1 MAVAGI
7 GRALLKSV
15 IKRSKNLQEKA
26 INKPFSENY
35 LQRAARYPDRNIQ
48 AGKRKT
54 PKYKDSIS
62 PKAYDKLVKD
72 FSKVYKAAD
81 YEGIGSLKEGMN
93 TFGSNFFENIKKTA
107 KKKNLL
113 DKKDTTRVQNLWK
126 SAQLTGIDFT
136 DPRYFNAQNLANQK
150 RAAVKDIYDEI
161 IKKAPKDA
169 ITGKPI
175 LQGAKELYPVSIIPK
190 LKKKYPDLFKDIEND
205 IAGRRSIGKVLG
217 PAKSGSRE
225 QVPYPDFQKVNTNIF
240 EEAMYKQVPNFTDE
254 AKLGKIPRQYL
265 IDVFRSRPAEF
276 VTGNPKKDAN
286 RYLRFLRDQEFFD
299 PQSDYFYKKN
309 PEFLDYSLMR
319 QQPDAK
325 KGLDL
330 SHDVPTLMTTG
341 SKKFPTQTQTM
352 PFSGGEVGR
361 THYLPKNINRKL
373 QPSLETQAI
382 NALKTGNYKK
392 FVELDEQMME
402 NNIRTTILDPDT
414 GELYP
419 MGGYAELGF
428 NRGGKVDGLVAGGIA
443 NISRRL
449 FLKGLGAV
457 AGKAALPKTVT
468 NLLPDVKEAV
478 KMDSAPWINS
488 MVNTVKKA
496 ADTGQ
501 SFSLGNGAKISY
513 LKAPKNKYEPH
524 QLSIKTVDGF
534 EDRINFKESKNDIDI
549 EFDIRDDF
557 SNNQHI
563 YVDKKTGTTELVDDN
578 YYMTSPEDF
587 AKDDPIIWD
596 VNKKDIR
603 KNMML
608 ADETPNDYMYDYMSV
623 PDDSDY
629 SFMWERYVDSFSP
642 YGNIFKTKQLADK
655 EKAKKLLQEE
665 MDEMRFEEQ
674 FRGGD
679 MHGFNRGGIMKDVVP
694 PLDEYAAGGVGR
706 LILKQAPKVIN
717 KLREFAP
724 QITGKPGK
732 PADLKAVKSGD
743 TYYTVFDEDG
753 LAIKDFPNE
762 KVARD
767 FIRNNEF
774 ADMYTMGKSTD
785 TPTAATQPD
794 APAMFFRS
802 REEIIQGPPIMKGE
816 EWLNFL
822 QKRGIREGELSDTS
836 LGPWLNAN
844 KGNKISKNDL
854 VEKFDGMVPDFDVDV
869 TGEAFKLSQ
878 NISGVLKKID
888 TSVYDPESAG
898 VLRFLQTRMTDIVD
912 EKSGAKALNDLDNVF
927 EKAYGIKNVSQ
938 QGIPADNINVP
949 YEVKQLMAEAMS
961 GAGKRGVNLQGSAFV
976 DRPAHAGSQTLSG
989 GQNHREFIFRY
1000 NPKGPRKNEPIYNY
1014 AHSFGRAKTD
1024 NAFMHAR
1031 ISDRVDE
1038 YGNKLLFVEE
1048 FQSDMHQPISAAV
1061 REATKAGKAIPK
1073 AGKYAPR
1080 LDKEVAKLN
1089 KDNLEQM
1096 ANIQRQI
1103 DRLLETKPDS
1113 PKLAKLY
1120 EQKEIIRNI
1129 ERDKASKLSENTSNI
1144 PEGPFKNSQDYMEFA
1159 IKYLLRVAKDGN
1171 YDGVAFSTPAIK
1183 NRSIGPDNKDYK
1195 GNLVAYGDI
1204 LKNAIRKAK
1213 SKSGADLFETTI
1225 GSGSSYGDAP
1235 KYYGVPALMIKGNTK
1250 ALEKISKGLPAYN
1263 EGGLVQNVF
1272 NDVVPTL

>member
-1 MAVAGI
+1 M
-7 GRALLKSV
+7 
-15 IKRSKNLQEKA
+15 
-26 INKPFSENY
+26 
-35 LQRAARYPDRNIQ
+35 
-48 AGKRKT
+48 
-54 PKYKDSIS
+54 
-62 PKAYDKLVKD
+62 
-72 FSKVYKAAD
+72 
-81 YEGIGSLKEGMN
+81 
-93 TFGSNFFENIKKTA
+93 
-107 KKKNLL
+107 
-113 DKKDTTRVQNLWK
+113 
-126 SAQLTGIDFT
+126 
-136 DPRYFNAQNLANQK
+136 
-150 RAAVKDIYDEI
+150 
-161 IKKAPKDA
+161 
-169 ITGKPI
+169 
-175 LQGAKELYPVSIIPK
+175 
-190 LKKKYPDLFKDIEND
+190 
-205 IAGRRSIGKVLG
+205 VL
-217 PAKSGSRE
+217 PA
-225 QVPYPDFQKVNTNIF
+225 
-240 EEAMYKQVPNFTDE
+240 
-254 AKLGKIPRQYL
+254 
-265 IDVFRSRPAEF
+265 
-276 VTGNPKKDAN
+276 
-286 RYLRFLRDQEFFD
+286 
-299 PQSDYFYKKN
+299 
-309 PEFLDYSLMR
+309 
-319 QQPDAK
+319 
-325 KGLDL
+325 
-330 SHDVPTLMTTG
+330 
-341 SKKFPTQTQTM
+341 
-352 PFSGGEVGR
+352 
-361 THYLPKNINRKL
+361 
-373 QPSLETQAI
+373 
-382 NALKTGNYKK
+382 
-392 FVELDEQMME
+392 
-402 NNIRTTILDPDT
+402 
-414 GELYP
+414 
-419 MGGYAELGF
+419 
-428 NRGGKVDGLVAGGIA
+428 
-443 NISRRL
+443 ISRRL

-457 AGKAALPKTVT
+457 AGKAALPKGITKV
-468 NLLPDVKEAV
+468 LSEVGEKSVDY
-478 KMDSAPWINS
+478 APPWVSGMINALQRTPIHGS
-488 MVNTVKKA
+488 NFDFAKLANGAQVAKIGSQVKKIYGGEA
-496 ADTGQ
+496 KETIFRVKTTAGKVGDNPKLGVEGQ
-501 SFSLGNGAKISY
+501 HWDDIILTEEPGQTSLTW
-513 LKAPKNKYEPH
+513 KNKNYDHGNDQHIVIDHKNKETRFVDDNWSMDAGGEDIVKDDWIEFPFTTNKK
-524 QLSIKTVDGF
+524 QLEKELGLMKGDADNYLVDYNTVDGM
-534 EDRINFKESKNDIDI
+534 DDWYADTFKE
-549 EFDIRDDF
+549 
-557 SNNQHI
+557 
-563 YVDKKTGTTELVDDN
+563 
-578 YYMTSPEDF
+578 
-587 AKDDPIIWD
+587 
-596 VNKKDIR
+596 
-603 KNMML
+603 
-608 ADETPNDYMYDYMSV
+608 
-623 PDDSDY
+623 
-629 SFMWERYVDSFSP
+629 YVDSFSP
-642 YGNIFKTKQLADK
+642 SGNMFGTVERANLKLQKEQL
-655 EKAKKLLQEE
+655 KKLEKIESDNYYRDIEE
-665 MDEMRFEEQ
+665 KRMAEWEEQ

-732 PADLKAVKSGD
+732 AADLKAVKSGD
-743 TYYTVFDEDG
+743 TYWTVFDEDG
-753 LAIKDFPNE
+753 LAIKDFPDE

-785 TPTAATQPD
+785 DTLTTATQSD

-869 TGEAFKLSQ
+869 TGQAFQISS
-878 NISGVLKKID
+878 NIRDALKRVD

-938 QGIPADNINVP
+938 EGIPADNMSVP

-961 GAGKRGVNLQGSAFV
+961 GAGKRGVNMQGSAFV

-1000 NPKGPRKNEPIYNY
+1000 NPKGPRKNEPVYNY
-1014 AHSFGRAKTD
+1014 AHSFGRAKID

-1073 AGKYAPR
+1073 GGKYSPR

-1129 ERDKASKLSENTSNI
+1129 EKDKASKLGKNTSNI

-1171 YDGVAFSTPAIK
+1171 YDGVAFSTPTIK
-1183 NRSIGPDNKDYK
+1183 NRSIGRDNKDYK
-1195 GNLVAYGDI
+1195 GNLIAYGDI

-1213 SKSGADLFETTI
+1213 SKSGADLFETSI
-1225 GSGSSYGDAP
+1225 SSGSSYGDTP

>member
-1 MAVAGI
+1 M
-7 GRALLKSV
+7 V
-15 IKRSKNLQEKA
+15 I
-26 INKPFSENY
+26 P
-35 LQRAARYPDRNIQ
+35 
-48 AGKRKT
+48 
-54 PKYKDSIS
+54 
-62 PKAYDKLVKD
+62 
-72 FSKVYKAAD
+72 
-81 YEGIGSLKEGMN
+81 
-93 TFGSNFFENIKKTA
+93 
-107 KKKNLL
+107 
-113 DKKDTTRVQNLWK
+113 
-126 SAQLTGIDFT
+126 
-136 DPRYFNAQNLANQK
+136 
-150 RAAVKDIYDEI
+150 
-161 IKKAPKDA
+161 
-169 ITGKPI
+169 
-175 LQGAKELYPVSIIPK
+175 
-190 LKKKYPDLFKDIEND
+190 
-205 IAGRRSIGKVLG
+205 
-217 PAKSGSRE
+217 
-225 QVPYPDFQKVNTNIF
+225 
-240 EEAMYKQVPNFTDE
+240 
-254 AKLGKIPRQYL
+254 
-265 IDVFRSRPAEF
+265 
-276 VTGNPKKDAN
+276 
-286 RYLRFLRDQEFFD
+286 
-299 PQSDYFYKKN
+299 
-309 PEFLDYSLMR
+309 
-319 QQPDAK
+319 
-325 KGLDL
+325 
-330 SHDVPTLMTTG
+330 
-341 SKKFPTQTQTM
+341 
-352 PFSGGEVGR
+352 
-361 THYLPKNINRKL
+361 
-373 QPSLETQAI
+373 
-382 NALKTGNYKK
+382 
-392 FVELDEQMME
+392 
-402 NNIRTTILDPDT
+402 
-414 GELYP
+414 
-419 MGGYAELGF
+419 
-428 NRGGKVDGLVAGGIA
+428 

-449 FLKGLGAV
+449 FLKGLGAL
-457 AGKAALPKTVT
+457 ASKAALPIAAT
-468 NLLPDVKEAV
+468 NILAGVKEAV
-478 KMDSAPWINS
+478 NMDSAPWIES
-488 MVNTVKKA
+488 MVKMAKVSVDQRAPIK
-496 ADTGQ
+496 
-501 SFSLGNGAKISY
+501 LPNGVEISY
-513 LKAPKNKYEPH
+513 LKAPQNQYQPH
-524 QLSIKTVDGF
+524 QLSIKTADGN
-534 EDRINFKESKNDIDI
+534 EDLINFKETKNDIDI

-563 YVDKKTGTTELVDDN
+563 YVDKKSGTTELIDDN

-603 KNMML
+603 ETMILDGTTK
-608 ADETPNDYMYDYMSV
+608 ADDYMYDYMSV
-623 PDDSDY
+623 PNDSDY

-642 YGNIFKTKQLADK
+642 YGNIFKTKQLAEK
-655 EKAKKLLQEE
+655 EKAADLLKKEMSE
-665 MDEMRFEEQ
+665 MDWEEQ
-674 FRGGD
+674 FRQGSL
-679 MHGFNRGGIMKDVVP
+679 HSFSKGGIMKDVVP
-694 PLDEYAAGGVGR
+694 PLDEYAAGGVGK

-732 PADLKAVKSGD
+732 AADLKAVKSGD
-743 TYYTVFDEDG
+743 TYWTVFDEDG
-753 LAIKDFPNE
+753 LPIKDFPDE

-774 ADMYTMGKSTD
+774 ADMYKMGKSTD
-785 TPTAATQPD
+785 KPAVATQSD

-816 EWLNFL
+816 EWLSFL

-869 TGEAFKLSQ
+869 TGEAFKLSS
-878 NISGVLKKID
+878 NISDALKKVD
-888 TSVYDPESAG
+888 TSVYDPESAA

-938 QGIPADNINVP
+938 EGIPAGNMSVP

-976 DRPAHAGSQTLSG
+976 GRPVHAGSQTLSG

-1000 NPKGPRKNEPIYNY
+1000 NPKGPRKNEPVYNY
-1014 AHSFGRAKTD
+1014 AHSFGSAKTD

-1073 AGKYAPR
+1073 AGKYSPR

-1129 ERDKASKLSENTSNI
+1129 ERDKASKLAENTSNI

-1195 GNLVAYGDI
+1195 GNLIAYGDI

-1225 GSGSSYGDAP
+1225 GSGRSYGDAP

-1263 EGGLVQNVF
+1263 EGGLVQDVF

>member
-1 MAVAGI
+1 M
-7 GRALLKSV
+7 
-15 IKRSKNLQEKA
+15 
-26 INKPFSENY
+26 
-35 LQRAARYPDRNIQ
+35 
-48 AGKRKT
+48 
-54 PKYKDSIS
+54 
-62 PKAYDKLVKD
+62 
-72 FSKVYKAAD
+72 
-81 YEGIGSLKEGMN
+81 
-93 TFGSNFFENIKKTA
+93 
-107 KKKNLL
+107 
-113 DKKDTTRVQNLWK
+113 
-126 SAQLTGIDFT
+126 
-136 DPRYFNAQNLANQK
+136 
-150 RAAVKDIYDEI
+150 
-161 IKKAPKDA
+161 
-169 ITGKPI
+169 
-175 LQGAKELYPVSIIPK
+175 
-190 LKKKYPDLFKDIEND
+190 
-205 IAGRRSIGKVLG
+205 VL
-217 PAKSGSRE
+217 PA
-225 QVPYPDFQKVNTNIF
+225 
-240 EEAMYKQVPNFTDE
+240 
-254 AKLGKIPRQYL
+254 
-265 IDVFRSRPAEF
+265 
-276 VTGNPKKDAN
+276 
-286 RYLRFLRDQEFFD
+286 
-299 PQSDYFYKKN
+299 
-309 PEFLDYSLMR
+309 
-319 QQPDAK
+319 
-325 KGLDL
+325 
-330 SHDVPTLMTTG
+330 
-341 SKKFPTQTQTM
+341 
-352 PFSGGEVGR
+352 
-361 THYLPKNINRKL
+361 
-373 QPSLETQAI
+373 
-382 NALKTGNYKK
+382 
-392 FVELDEQMME
+392 
-402 NNIRTTILDPDT
+402 
-414 GELYP
+414 
-419 MGGYAELGF
+419 
-428 NRGGKVDGLVAGGIA
+428 
-443 NISRRL
+443 ISRRL
-449 FLKGLGAV
+449 FLKGLGAL
-457 AGKAALPKTVT
+457 AGKAALPKAAT

-478 KMDSAPWINS
+478 KMDSAPWIES
-488 MVNTVKKA
+488 MVKMAKVSVDQRAPIK
-496 ADTGQ
+496 
-501 SFSLGNGAKISY
+501 LPNGTEISY
-513 LKAPKNKYEPH
+513 LKAPQNQYQPH
-524 QLSIKTVDGF
+524 KLSIKTADGN
-534 EDRINFKESKNDIDI
+534 EDFINFKESKNDIDI

-563 YVDKKTGTTELVDDN
+563 YVDKKSGTTELIDDN

-603 KNMML
+603 ESMIL
-608 ADETPNDYMYDYMSV
+608 DGTTEADGYMYDYMSV
-623 PDDSDY
+623 PNDSDY

-642 YGNIFKTKQLADK
+642 YGNIFKTKQLAEK
-655 EKAKKLLQEE
+655 EKAADLLKKEMSE
-665 MDEMRFEEQ
+665 MDWEEQ
-674 FRGGD
+674 FRQGSL
-679 MHGFNRGGIMKDVVP
+679 HSFSKGGIMKDVVP
-694 PLDEYAAGGVGR
+694 PLDEYSAGGVGR

-732 PADLKAVKSGD
+732 AEKPFW
-743 TYYTVFDEDG
+743 TVFDEDG
-753 LAIKDFPNE
+753 LPIKDFPDE

-767 FIRNNEF
+767 FIRNNEY

-785 TPTAATQPD
+785 KPAVATQSD

-816 EWLNFL
+816 EWLSFL

-869 TGEAFKLSQ
+869 TGEAFQISR
-878 NISGVLKKID
+878 NISDALKKVD

-938 QGIPADNINVP
+938 EGIPAGNMSVP

-1000 NPKGPRKNEPIYNY
+1000 NPKGPRKNEPVYNY

-1061 REATKAGKAIPK
+1061 REATKAGKKIPK

-1129 ERDKASKLSENTSNI
+1129 ERDKASKLAENTSNI

-1195 GNLVAYGDI
+1195 GNLIAYGDI

-1225 GSGSSYGDAP
+1225 GSGRSYGDAP

-1263 EGGLVQNVF
+1263 EGGLVQDVF

>member
-1 MAVAGI
+1 M
-7 GRALLKSV
+7 
-15 IKRSKNLQEKA
+15 
-26 INKPFSENY
+26 
-35 LQRAARYPDRNIQ
+35 
-48 AGKRKT
+48 
-54 PKYKDSIS
+54 
-62 PKAYDKLVKD
+62 
-72 FSKVYKAAD
+72 
-81 YEGIGSLKEGMN
+81 
-93 TFGSNFFENIKKTA
+93 
-107 KKKNLL
+107 
-113 DKKDTTRVQNLWK
+113 
-126 SAQLTGIDFT
+126 
-136 DPRYFNAQNLANQK
+136 
-150 RAAVKDIYDEI
+150 
-161 IKKAPKDA
+161 
-169 ITGKPI
+169 
-175 LQGAKELYPVSIIPK
+175 
-190 LKKKYPDLFKDIEND
+190 
-205 IAGRRSIGKVLG
+205 VL
-217 PAKSGSRE
+217 PA
-225 QVPYPDFQKVNTNIF
+225 
-240 EEAMYKQVPNFTDE
+240 
-254 AKLGKIPRQYL
+254 
-265 IDVFRSRPAEF
+265 
-276 VTGNPKKDAN
+276 
-286 RYLRFLRDQEFFD
+286 
-299 PQSDYFYKKN
+299 
-309 PEFLDYSLMR
+309 
-319 QQPDAK
+319 
-325 KGLDL
+325 
-330 SHDVPTLMTTG
+330 
-341 SKKFPTQTQTM
+341 
-352 PFSGGEVGR
+352 
-361 THYLPKNINRKL
+361 
-373 QPSLETQAI
+373 
-382 NALKTGNYKK
+382 
-392 FVELDEQMME
+392 
-402 NNIRTTILDPDT
+402 
-414 GELYP
+414 
-419 MGGYAELGF
+419 
-428 NRGGKVDGLVAGGIA
+428 
-443 NISRRL
+443 ISRRL
-449 FLKGLGAV
+449 FLKGLGAL
-457 AGKAALPKTVT
+457 AGKAALPKMATK
-468 NLLPDVKEAV
+468 LLPDVKKAV
-478 KMDSAPWINS
+478 NMDSAPWIES
-488 MVNTVKKA
+488 MVKMAKVSVDQRAPIK
-496 ADTGQ
+496 
-501 SFSLGNGAKISY
+501 LPNGVEISY
-513 LKAPKNKYEPH
+513 LKAPQNQYQPH
-524 QLSIKTVDGF
+524 QLSIKTADGF
-534 EDRINFKESKNDIDI
+534 EDRINFKETKNDIDI
-549 EFDIRDDF
+549 EFDVRDDF
-557 SNNQHI
+557 HNNQHI
-563 YVDKKTGTTELVDDN
+563 YVDKKAGTTELIDDN

-603 KNMML
+603 ESMIL
-608 ADETPNDYMYDYMSV
+608 DGTTEADGYMYDYMSV
-623 PDDSDY
+623 PNDSDY

-642 YGNIFKTKQLADK
+642 YGNVFKTKQLAEK
-655 EKAKKLLQEE
+655 EKAADLLKKEMSE
-665 MDEMRFEEQ
+665 MDWEEQ
-674 FRGGD
+674 FRGGN

-694 PLDEYAAGGVGR
+694 PLDEYAAGGAGK
-706 LILKQAPKVIN
+706 LILKEAPKVIN

-724 QITGKPGK
+724 QITGKVGK
-732 PADLKAVKSGD
+732 QPFKAVKSGD
-743 TYYTVFDEDG
+743 TYWTVFDEVG
-753 LAIKDFPNE
+753 LPIKDFKTE
-762 KVARD
+762 KSARD
-767 FIRNNEF
+767 FLRDDPTAN
-774 ADMYTMGKSTD
+774 MYKMGKSTD
-785 TPTAATQPD
+785 KPAVATQSD

-816 EWLNFL
+816 EWLSFL
-822 QKRGIREGELSDTS
+822 QNRGIREGELSDTS

-844 KGNKISKNDL
+844 KGKKISKNDL

-912 EKSGAKALNDLDNVF
+912 EKSGVKALNDLDNVF

-938 QGIPADNINVP
+938 EGIPAGNMSVP

-961 GAGKRGVNLQGSAFV
+961 GAGKRGVNMQGSAFV

-1000 NPKGPRKNEPIYNY
+1000 NPKGPRKNEPVYNY
-1014 AHSFGRAKTD
+1014 AHSFGSAKTD

-1061 REATKAGKAIPK
+1061 REATKAGKPIPK
-1073 AGKYAPR
+1073 AGKYSPR

-1129 ERDKASKLSENTSNI
+1129 EKDKASKLGKNTSNI

-1195 GNLVAYGDI
+1195 GNLIAYGDI

-1213 SKSGADLFETTI
+1213 SKSGADLFETSI

>member
-1 MAVAGI
+1 M
-7 GRALLKSV
+7 
-15 IKRSKNLQEKA
+15 
-26 INKPFSENY
+26 
-35 LQRAARYPDRNIQ
+35 
-48 AGKRKT
+48 
-54 PKYKDSIS
+54 
-62 PKAYDKLVKD
+62 
-72 FSKVYKAAD
+72 
-81 YEGIGSLKEGMN
+81 
-93 TFGSNFFENIKKTA
+93 
-107 KKKNLL
+107 
-113 DKKDTTRVQNLWK
+113 
-126 SAQLTGIDFT
+126 
-136 DPRYFNAQNLANQK
+136 
-150 RAAVKDIYDEI
+150 
-161 IKKAPKDA
+161 
-169 ITGKPI
+169 
-175 LQGAKELYPVSIIPK
+175 
-190 LKKKYPDLFKDIEND
+190 
-205 IAGRRSIGKVLG
+205 VL
-217 PAKSGSRE
+217 PA
-225 QVPYPDFQKVNTNIF
+225 
-240 EEAMYKQVPNFTDE
+240 
-254 AKLGKIPRQYL
+254 
-265 IDVFRSRPAEF
+265 
-276 VTGNPKKDAN
+276 
-286 RYLRFLRDQEFFD
+286 
-299 PQSDYFYKKN
+299 
-309 PEFLDYSLMR
+309 
-319 QQPDAK
+319 
-325 KGLDL
+325 
-330 SHDVPTLMTTG
+330 
-341 SKKFPTQTQTM
+341 
-352 PFSGGEVGR
+352 
-361 THYLPKNINRKL
+361 
-373 QPSLETQAI
+373 
-382 NALKTGNYKK
+382 
-392 FVELDEQMME
+392 
-402 NNIRTTILDPDT
+402 
-414 GELYP
+414 
-419 MGGYAELGF
+419 
-428 NRGGKVDGLVAGGIA
+428 
-443 NISRRL
+443 ISRRL
-449 FLKGLGAV
+449 FMKGLGAL
-457 AGKAALPKTVT
+457 AGKAALPKTVS
-468 NLLPDVKEAV
+468 NLLPDVKETV
-478 KMDSAPWINS
+478 KMDSAPWIES
-488 MVNTVKKA
+488 MVKMAKVSVDQRAPIK
-496 ADTGQ
+496 
-501 SFSLGNGAKISY
+501 LPNGTEISY
-513 LKAPKNKYEPH
+513 LKAPQNQYQPH
-524 QLSIKTVDGF
+524 KLSIKTADGN
-534 EDRINFKESKNDIDI
+534 EDFINFKESKNDIDI

-557 SNNQHI
+557 NNNQHI
-563 YVDKKTGTTELVDDN
+563 YVDKKSGTTELIDDN

-603 KNMML
+603 ESMIL
-608 ADETPNDYMYDYMSV
+608 DGTTEADGYMYDYMSV
-623 PDDSDY
+623 PNDSDY

-642 YGNIFKTKQLADK
+642 YGNIFKTKQLAEK
-655 EKAKKLLQEE
+655 EKAADLLKKEMSE
-665 MDEMRFEEQ
+665 MDWEEQ
-674 FRGGD
+674 FRQGSL
-679 MHGFNRGGIMKDVVP
+679 HSFSKGGIMKDVVP
-694 PLDEYAAGGVGR
+694 PLDEYSAGGVGR

-732 PADLKAVKSGD
+732 AADLKAVKSGD
-743 TYYTVFDEDG
+743 TYWTVFDEDG
-753 LAIKDFPNE
+753 LPIKDFPDE

-767 FIRNNEF
+767 FIRNNEY

-785 TPTAATQPD
+785 KPAVATQSD

-816 EWLNFL
+816 EWLSFL
-822 QKRGIREGELSDTS
+822 QNRGIREGELSDTS

-869 TGEAFKLSQ
+869 TGEAFQLSR
-878 NISGVLKKID
+878 NISDVLRKID

-1000 NPKGPRKNEPIYNY
+1000 NPKGPRKNEPVYNY

>member
-7 GRALLKSV
+7 SKVLLKT
-15 IKRSKNLQEKA
+15 IGKQALKRGVKKSTLDNSFFGSHYKPLKETKIISKNPLGEKIKKGKVRLDKDGNVHA
-26 INKPFSENY
+26 QGYNSVYDIPDELYPAFLGPKPTPKKGNFFVN
-35 LQRAARYPDRNIQ
+35 AARYDNLDRRNKNKIEKLFKTIDKAGGKGTYSKPKLSAHIGRILGKAEGLPEDEVVKNIIQ
-48 AGKRKT
+48 QVDPVFLGKMLNQRVVANPEITRAIKAG
-54 PKYKDSIS
+54 I
-62 PKAYDKLVKD
+62 
-72 FSKVYKAAD
+72 
-81 YEGIGSLKEGMN
+81 IKEG
-93 TFGSNFFENIKKTA
+93 
-107 KKKNLL
+107 
-113 DKKDTTRVQNLWK
+113 DRP
-126 SAQLTGIDFT
+126 QLSHVIPVSEDYTKAMSSDNMFYSPAT
-136 DPRYFNAQNLANQK
+136 LNK
-150 RAAVKDIYDEI
+150 RAS
-161 IKKAPKDA
+161 
-169 ITGKPI
+169 
-175 LQGAKELYPVSIIPK
+175 AKRQ
-190 LKKKYPDLFKDIEND
+190 DRIENY
-205 IAGRRSIGKVLG
+205 I
-217 PAKSGSRE
+217 
-225 QVPYPDFQKVNTNIF
+225 
-240 EEAMYKQVPNFTDE
+240 EELE
-254 AKLGKIPRQYL
+254 RKIKEGFKYHDPL
-265 IDVFRSRPAEF
+265 IDR
-276 VTGNPKKDAN
+276 
-286 RYLRFLRDQEFFD
+286 
-299 PQSDYFYKKN
+299 
-309 PEFLDYSLMR
+309 YSL
-319 QQPDAK
+319 A
-325 KGLDL
+325 
-330 SHDVPTLMTTG
+330 
-341 SKKFPTQTQTM
+341 
-352 PFSGGEVGR
+352 
-361 THYLPKNINRKL
+361 
-373 QPSLETQAI
+373 
-382 NALKTGNYKK
+382 
-392 FVELDEQMME
+392 
-402 NNIRTTILDPDT
+402 
-414 GELYP
+414 
-419 MGGYAELGF
+419 
-428 NRGGKVDGLVAGGIA
+428 RGGKVDGYAAGGIG

-449 FLKGLGAV
+449 FLKGLGAL

-468 NLLPDVKEAV
+468 NLLPDVKKAV

-513 LKAPKNKYEPH
+513 LKAPQNQYQPH

-534 EDRINFKESKNDIDI
+534 EDRINFKEGKNDIDI

-563 YVDKKTGTTELVDDN
+563 YVDKKAGTTELVDDN

-608 ADETPNDYMYDYMSV
+608 ADETPDDYMYDYMSV

-732 PADLKAVKSGD
+732 PADLKAIKSGD

-767 FIRNNEF
+767 FIRNNEY

-785 TPTAATQPD
+785 DTLTAATQSD

-869 TGEAFKLSQ
+869 TGEAFRLSQ
-878 NISGVLKKID
+878 NINSVLKKID

-898 VLRFLQTRMTDIVD
+898 VIRFLQTRMTDIVD
-912 EKSGAKALNDLDNVF
+912 EKSGAKALDDLDNVF

-938 QGIPADNINVP
+938 EGIPADNINVP

-976 DRPAHAGSQTLSG
+976 DRPAHAGSQTLNG

-1000 NPKGPRKNEPIYNY
+1000 NPKGPRKNEPVYNY
-1014 AHSFGRAKTD
+1014 SHSFGRANKQ

-1061 REATKAGKAIPK
+1061 REATKTGKAIPK
-1073 AGKYAPR
+1073 EGKYAPR

-1129 ERDKASKLSENTSNI
+1129 EKDKAGKLGENTSNI

-1183 NRSIGPDNKDYK
+1183 NRSIGPDNRDYK
-1195 GNLVAYGDI
+1195 GNLIAYGDI

-1225 GSGSSYGDAP
+1225 GSGRSYSEAP
-1235 KYYGVPALMIKGNTK
+1235 DYYGVPALMIKGNTK

>member
-1 MAVAGI
+1 M
-7 GRALLKSV
+7 
-15 IKRSKNLQEKA
+15 
-26 INKPFSENY
+26 
-35 LQRAARYPDRNIQ
+35 
-48 AGKRKT
+48 
-54 PKYKDSIS
+54 
-62 PKAYDKLVKD
+62 
-72 FSKVYKAAD
+72 
-81 YEGIGSLKEGMN
+81 
-93 TFGSNFFENIKKTA
+93 
-107 KKKNLL
+107 
-113 DKKDTTRVQNLWK
+113 
-126 SAQLTGIDFT
+126 
-136 DPRYFNAQNLANQK
+136 
-150 RAAVKDIYDEI
+150 
-161 IKKAPKDA
+161 
-169 ITGKPI
+169 
-175 LQGAKELYPVSIIPK
+175 
-190 LKKKYPDLFKDIEND
+190 
-205 IAGRRSIGKVLG
+205 VL
-217 PAKSGSRE
+217 PA
-225 QVPYPDFQKVNTNIF
+225 
-240 EEAMYKQVPNFTDE
+240 
-254 AKLGKIPRQYL
+254 
-265 IDVFRSRPAEF
+265 
-276 VTGNPKKDAN
+276 
-286 RYLRFLRDQEFFD
+286 
-299 PQSDYFYKKN
+299 
-309 PEFLDYSLMR
+309 
-319 QQPDAK
+319 
-325 KGLDL
+325 
-330 SHDVPTLMTTG
+330 
-341 SKKFPTQTQTM
+341 
-352 PFSGGEVGR
+352 
-361 THYLPKNINRKL
+361 
-373 QPSLETQAI
+373 
-382 NALKTGNYKK
+382 
-392 FVELDEQMME
+392 
-402 NNIRTTILDPDT
+402 
-414 GELYP
+414 
-419 MGGYAELGF
+419 
-428 NRGGKVDGLVAGGIA
+428 
-443 NISRRL
+443 ISRRL

-457 AGKAALPKTVT
+457 AGKAALPKGITKV
-468 NLLPDVKEAV
+468 LSEVGEKSVDY
-478 KMDSAPWINS
+478 APPWVSGMINALQRTPIHGS
-488 MVNTVKKA
+488 NFDFAKLANGAQVAKIGSQVKKIYGGEA
-496 ADTGQ
+496 KETIFRVKTTAGKVGDNPKLGVEGQ
-501 SFSLGNGAKISY
+501 HWDDIILTEEPGQTSLTW
-513 LKAPKNKYEPH
+513 KNKNYDHGNDQHIVIDHKNKETRFVDDNWSMDAGGEDIVKDDWIEFPFTTNKK
-524 QLSIKTVDGF
+524 QLEKELGLMKGDADNYLVDYNTVDGM
-534 EDRINFKESKNDIDI
+534 DDWYADTFKE
-549 EFDIRDDF
+549 
-557 SNNQHI
+557 
-563 YVDKKTGTTELVDDN
+563 
-578 YYMTSPEDF
+578 
-587 AKDDPIIWD
+587 
-596 VNKKDIR
+596 
-603 KNMML
+603 
-608 ADETPNDYMYDYMSV
+608 
-623 PDDSDY
+623 
-629 SFMWERYVDSFSP
+629 YVDSFSP
-642 YGNIFKTKQLADK
+642 SGNMFGTVERANLKLQKEQL
-655 EKAKKLLQEE
+655 KKLEKIESDNYYRDIEE
-665 MDEMRFEEQ
+665 KRMAEWEEQ

-732 PADLKAVKSGD
+732 AADLKAVKSGD
-743 TYYTVFDEDG
+743 TYWTVFDEDG
-753 LAIKDFPNE
+753 LAIKDFPDE

-785 TPTAATQPD
+785 DTLTAATQPD

-869 TGEAFKLSQ
+869 TGQAFQISS
-878 NISGVLKKID
+878 NIRDALKRVD

-938 QGIPADNINVP
+938 EGIPADNMSVP

-961 GAGKRGVNLQGSAFV
+961 GAGKRGVNMQGSAFV

-1000 NPKGPRKNEPIYNY
+1000 NPKGPRKNEPVYNY
-1014 AHSFGRAKTD
+1014 AHSFGRAKID

-1073 AGKYAPR
+1073 GGKYSPR

-1129 ERDKASKLSENTSNI
+1129 EKDKASKLGKNTSNI

-1171 YDGVAFSTPAIK
+1171 YDGVAFSTPTIK
-1183 NRSIGPDNKDYK
+1183 NRSIGRDNKDYK
-1195 GNLVAYGDI
+1195 GNLIAYGDI

-1213 SKSGADLFETTI
+1213 SKSGADLFETSI
-1225 GSGSSYGDAP
+1225 SSGSSYGDIP